1 MEVITMAGLKKAT
14 NSTNNDFDKVV
25 SQIEN
30 ESYRT
35 LNDEVEIGE
44 DGLVH
49 DVPLLAGYVDE
60 SGTLHTTFTYRE
72 MNGKD
77 EEAISKADVRQN
89 GAKMV
94 NVLVERCVVAVG
106 TLTKKEC
113 GARWGT
119 IIREM
124 LGGDL
129 DYMAFKIRELSK
141 GKEVE
146 FTHKCP
152 NCGSKL
158 TTIINTDEFNIKPY
172 MGQSAINFTLVR
184 GYRDGKKEL
193 HKEGVIRLPNGF
205 DREIV
210 TPLFKKNVSTAMTML
225 LTRLIA
231 FNDGALV
238 TQNLVSEM
246 SLRDREILEKI
257 IKENTFG
264 IDTTIDN
271 LMCDSCGTDISGEVG
286 QSNFL

>member
-1 MEVITMAGLKKAT
+1 MAGLKKA
-14 NSTNNDFDKVV
+14 NNGSSNELEKVV
-25 SQIEN
+25 SQIESEN
-30 ESYRT
+30 VRT
-35 LNDEVEIGE
+35 LNDEVEVGE

-49 DVPLLAGYVDE
+49 DVPLLAGYVDKD
-60 SGTLHTTFTYRE
+60 GVLHTTFTYRE

-94 NVLVERCVVAVG
+94 NVLVERCVTQIG

-113 GARWGT
+113 GAKWGT
-119 IIREM
+119 VVREL

-146 FTHKCP
+146 FIHKCP
-152 NCGSKL
+152 NCGTKL
-158 TTIINTDEFNIKPY
+158 TTIVSTDEFQIKPY
-172 MGQSAINFTLVR
+172 MGQSAIDFSLVR
-184 GYRDGKKEL
+184 GYKDGRGEL
-193 HKEGVIRLPNGF
+193 HKDGIIRLPNGF

-210 TPLFKKNVSTAMTML
+210 TPLFKKNPSTAMTMM

-238 TQNLVSEM
+238 TQNLVNEM
-246 SLRDREILEKI
+246 TLRDREILEKI

-264 IDTTIDN
+264 IDTSIEIV
-271 LMCDSCGTDISGEVG
+271 CSSCGQDISGEVG

>member
-1 MEVITMAGLKKAT
+1 MAGLKKAN
-14 NSTNNDFDKVV
+14 NSSNNEFDKVV
-25 SQIEN
+25 NQIEDEN
-30 ESYRT
+30 IRS

-49 DVPLLAGYVDE
+49 DVPLLAGYVDAN
-60 SGTLHTTFTYRE
+60 GTLHTTFTYRE

-94 NVLVERCVVAVG
+94 NVLVERCVVAIG

-113 GARWGT
+113 GVKWGT

-141 GKEVE
+141 GKDVE
-146 FTHKCP
+146 FQHKCP
-152 NCGSKL
+152 SCGTKL
-158 TTIINTDEFNIKPY
+158 QTTVSTDEFNIKPY
-172 MGQSAINFTLVR
+172 MGQSVVDFTLVR
-184 GYRDGKKEL
+184 GYKDKIGT
-193 HKEGVIRLPNGF
+193 HMEGSLRLPNGF

-210 TPLFKKNVSTAMTML
+210 TPLFRKNVSTGMTML
-225 LTRLIA
+225 LTRLMS
-231 FNDGALV
+231 FHDGALV
-238 TQNLVSEM
+238 TQNGVNEM
-246 SLRDREILEKI
+246 TLRDREILEKI

-264 IDTTIDN
+264 IDTSFD
-271 LMCDSCGTDISGEVG
+271 LVCSSCGHDISGEVG
-286 QSNFL
+286 ESNFL

>member
-1 MEVITMAGLKKAT
+1 MAGLKKAN
-14 NSTNNDFDKVV
+14 NSNNDFDKVV

-30 ESYRT
+30 ENVRS
-35 LNDEVEIGE
+35 LNDEIEVSE
-44 DGLVH
+44 DGYVH
-49 DVPLLAGYVDE
+49 DVPMLAGYVDKD
-60 SGTLHTTFTYRE
+60 GVLHTTFTYRE

-94 NVLVERCVVAVG
+94 NVLVERCVVAIG

-119 IIREM
+119 IVREL

-158 TTIINTDEFNIKPY
+158 TTIVSTDEFNIKPY
-172 MGQSAINFTLVR
+172 MGQSVIDFTLAR
-184 GYRDGKKEL
+184 GYKDGKKEI

-210 TPLFKKNVSTAMTML
+210 TPLFKKNVSTAMTMM
-225 LTRLIA
+225 LTRLIS

-238 TQNLVSEM
+238 TQNLVNEM
-246 SLRDREILEKI
+246 TLRDRDILEKI

-264 IDTTIDN
+264 VDTTLDN
-271 LMCDSCGTDISGEVG
+271 LTCSNCGQDISGEVG

>member
-1 MEVITMAGLKKAT
+1 MAGLKKA
-14 NSTNNDFDKVV
+14 NSSNNDFDKVV
-25 SQIEN
+25 NQIEN
-30 ESYRT
+30 ENIRN
-35 LNDEVEIGE
+35 LNDEIEVSE
-44 DGLVH
+44 DGYVH
-49 DVPLLAGYVDE
+49 DVPMLAGYVDKD
-60 SGTLHTTFTYRE
+60 GVLHTTFTYRE

-94 NVLVERCVVAVG
+94 NVLVERCVVAIG

-119 IIREM
+119 IVREL

-158 TTIINTDEFNIKPY
+158 TTIVSTDEFNIKPY
-172 MGQSAINFTLVR
+172 MGQSAIDFTLAR
-184 GYRDGKKEL
+184 GYKDGKKEI

-210 TPLFKKNVSTAMTML
+210 TPLFKKNVSTAMTMM
-225 LTRLIA
+225 LTRLIS

-238 TQNLVSEM
+238 TQNLVNEM
-246 SLRDREILEKI
+246 TLRDRDILEKI

-264 IDTTIDN
+264 VDTTLEN
-271 LMCDSCGTDISGEVG
+271 LTCSNCGQDISGEVG

>member
-1 MEVITMAGLKKAT
+1 MAGLKKAN
-14 NSTNNDFDKVV
+14 NSNNDFDKVV

-30 ESYRT
+30 ENVRS
-35 LNDEVEIGE
+35 LNDEIEVSE
-44 DGLVH
+44 DGYVH
-49 DVPLLAGYVDE
+49 DVPMLAGYVDKD
-60 SGTLHTTFTYRE
+60 GVLHTTFTYRE

-94 NVLVERCVVAVG
+94 NVLVERCVVAIG

-119 IIREM
+119 IVREL

-158 TTIINTDEFNIKPY
+158 TTIVSTDEFNIKPY
-172 MGQSAINFTLVR
+172 MGQSAIDFTLAR
-184 GYRDGKKEL
+184 GYKDGKKEI

-210 TPLFKKNVSTAMTML
+210 TPLFKKNVSTAMTMM
-225 LTRLIA
+225 LTRLIS

-238 TQNLVSEM
+238 TQNLVNEM
-246 SLRDREILEKI
+246 TLRDRDILEKI

-264 IDTTIDN
+264 VDTTLEN
-271 LMCDSCGTDISGEVG
+271 LTCSNCGQDISGEVG

>member
-1 MEVITMAGLKKAT
+1 MAGLKKA
-14 NSTNNDFDKVV
+14 NNGSSNELEKVV
-25 SQIEN
+25 SQIESEN
-30 ESYRT
+30 VRT
-35 LNDEVEIGE
+35 LNDEIEVGE

-49 DVPLLAGYVDE
+49 DVPLLAGYVDKD
-60 SGTLHTTFTYRE
+60 GVLHTTFTYRE

-94 NVLVERCVVAVG
+94 NVLVERCVTQIG

-113 GARWGT
+113 GAKWGT
-119 IIREM
+119 VVREL

-146 FTHKCP
+146 FIHKCP
-152 NCGSKL
+152 NCGTKL
-158 TTIINTDEFNIKPY
+158 TTIVRTDEFQIKPY
-172 MGQSAINFTLVR
+172 MGQSAIDFSLVR
-184 GYRDGKKEL
+184 GYKDGRGEL
-193 HKEGVIRLPNGF
+193 HKDGIIRLPNGF

-210 TPLFKKNVSTAMTML
+210 TPLFKKNPSTAMTMM
-225 LTRLIA
+225 LTRLMA

-238 TQNLVSEM
+238 TQNLVNEM
-246 SLRDREILEKI
+246 TLRDREILEKI

-264 IDTTIDN
+264 IDTNIEIV
-271 LMCDSCGTDISGEVG
+271 CSSCGQDISGEVG

>member
-1 MEVITMAGLKKAT
+1 MAGLKKA
-14 NSTNNDFDKVV
+14 NSSNNDFDKVIN
-25 SQIEN
+25 QIEN
-30 ESYRT
+30 ENIRN
-35 LNDEVEIGE
+35 LNDEIEVSE
-44 DGLVH
+44 DGYVH
-49 DVPLLAGYVDE
+49 DVPMLAGYVDKD
-60 SGTLHTTFTYRE
+60 GVLHTTFTYRE

-94 NVLVERCVVAVG
+94 NVLVERCVVAIG

-119 IIREM
+119 IVREL

-158 TTIINTDEFNIKPY
+158 TTIVSTDEFNIKPY
-172 MGQSAINFTLVR
+172 MGQSAIDFTLAR
-184 GYRDGKKEL
+184 GYKDGKKEI

-210 TPLFKKNVSTAMTML
+210 TPLFKKNVSTAMTMM
-225 LTRLIA
+225 LTRLIS

-238 TQNLVSEM
+238 TQNLVNEM
-246 SLRDREILEKI
+246 TLRDRDILEKI

-264 IDTTIDN
+264 VDTTLEN
-271 LMCDSCGTDISGEVG
+271 LTCSNCGQDISGEVG

>member
-1 MEVITMAGLKKAT
+1 MAGLKKA
-14 NSTNNDFDKVV
+14 NNGSSNELEKVV
-25 SQIEN
+25 SQIESEN
-30 ESYRT
+30 VRT
-35 LNDEVEIGE
+35 LNDEIEVGE

-49 DVPLLAGYVDE
+49 DVPLLAGYVDKD
-60 SGTLHTTFTYRE
+60 GVLHTTFTYRE

-94 NVLVERCVVAVG
+94 NVLVERCVTQIG

-119 IIREM
+119 VVREL

-158 TTIINTDEFNIKPY
+158 TTIVSTDEFNIKPY
-172 MGQSAINFTLVR
+172 MGQSAIDFSLVR
-184 GYRDGKKEL
+184 GYKDGRGEL
-193 HKEGVIRLPNGF
+193 HKDGIIRLPNGF

-210 TPLFKKNVSTAMTML
+210 TPLFKKNPSTAMTMM

-238 TQNLVSEM
+238 TQNLVNEM
-246 SLRDREILEKI
+246 TLRDREILEKI

-264 IDTTIDN
+264 IDTNIEIV
-271 LMCDSCGTDISGEVG
+271 CSSCGQDISGEVG

>member
-1 MEVITMAGLKKAT
+1 MAGLKKA
-14 NSTNNDFDKVV
+14 NNNNNDFDKVV
-25 SQIEN
+25 NQIEN
-30 ESYRT
+30 ENIRN
-35 LNDEVEIGE
+35 LNDEIEVSE
-44 DGLVH
+44 DGYVH
-49 DVPLLAGYVDE
+49 DVPMLAGYVDKD
-60 SGTLHTTFTYRE
+60 GVLHTTFTYRE

-94 NVLVERCVVAVG
+94 NVLVERCVVAIG

-119 IIREM
+119 IVREL

-158 TTIINTDEFNIKPY
+158 TTIVSTDEFNIKPY
-172 MGQSAINFTLVR
+172 MGQSVIDFTLAR
-184 GYRDGKKEL
+184 GYKDGKKEI

-210 TPLFKKNVSTAMTML
+210 TPLFKKNVSTAMTMM
-225 LTRLIA
+225 LTRLIS

-238 TQNLVSEM
+238 TQNLVNEM
-246 SLRDREILEKI
+246 TLRDRDILEKI

-264 IDTTIDN
+264 VDTTLDN
-271 LMCDSCGTDISGEVG
+271 LTCSNCGQDISGEVG

>member
-1 MEVITMAGLKKAT
+1 MAGLKKA
-14 NSTNNDFDKVV
+14 NNGSNNELEKVV
-25 SQIEN
+25 SQIESEN
-30 ESYRT
+30 TRS
-35 LNDEVEIGE
+35 LNDEVEVSE

-49 DVPLLAGYVDE
+49 DVPLLAGYVDKD
-60 SGTLHTTFTYRE
+60 GVLHTTFTYRE
-72 MNGKD
+72 MSGKD
-77 EEAISKADVRQN
+77 EEAISKADVRSN

-94 NVLVERCVVAVG
+94 NVLVERCVVQIG

-141 GKEVE
+141 GKDVE
-146 FTHKCP
+146 FQHKCP
-152 NCGSKL
+152 NCGTKL
-158 TTIINTDEFNIKPY
+158 TTVVNTDEFQIKPY
-172 MGQSAINFTLVR
+172 MGQSVIDFTLSR
-184 GYRDGKKEL
+184 GYKDGKGEV

-210 TPLFKKNVSTAMTML
+210 TPLFKKNVSTATTML

-238 TQNLVSEM
+238 TQNNVNEM
-246 SLRDREILEKI
+246 TLRDREILEKI

-264 IDTTIDN
+264 IDTT
-271 LMCDSCGTDISGEVG
+271 LELVCSSCGQDISGEVG

>member
-1 MEVITMAGLKKAT
+1 MAGLKKA
-14 NSTNNDFDKVV
+14 NNGSSNELEKVV
-25 SQIEN
+25 SQIESEN
-30 ESYRT
+30 VRT
-35 LNDEVEIGE
+35 LNDEIEVGE

-49 DVPLLAGYVDE
+49 DVPLLAGYVDKD
-60 SGTLHTTFTYRE
+60 GVLHTTFTYRE

-94 NVLVERCVVAVG
+94 NVLVERCVTQIG

-113 GARWGT
+113 GVKWGT
-119 IIREM
+119 IVREL

-146 FTHKCP
+146 FIHKCP
-152 NCGSKL
+152 NCGTKL
-158 TTIINTDEFNIKPY
+158 TTIVSTDEFQIKPY
-172 MGQSAINFTLVR
+172 MGQSAIDFSLVR
-184 GYRDGKKEL
+184 GYKDGRGEL
-193 HKEGVIRLPNGF
+193 HKDGIIRLPNGF

-210 TPLFKKNVSTAMTML
+210 TPLFKKNPSTAMTMM

-238 TQNLVSEM
+238 TQNLVNEM
-246 SLRDREILEKI
+246 TLRDREILEKI

-264 IDTTIDN
+264 IDTNIEIV
-271 LMCDSCGTDISGEVG
+271 CSSCGQDISGEVG

>member
-1 MEVITMAGLKKAT
+1 MAGLKKA
-14 NSTNNDFDKVV
+14 NNGSNELDKVV
-25 SQIEN
+25 SQIESEN
-30 ESYRT
+30 TRN
-35 LNDEVEIGE
+35 LNDEIEVSE

-49 DVPLLAGYVDE
+49 DVPLLAGYVDKD
-60 SGTLHTTFTYRE
+60 GVLHTTFTYRE

-94 NVLVERCVVAVG
+94 NVLVERCVVQIG
-106 TLTKKEC
+106 TLTKKDC

-146 FTHKCP
+146 FAHKCP
-152 NCGSKL
+152 NCGTKL
-158 TTIINTDEFNIKPY
+158 NTVVNTDEFQIKPY
-172 MGQSAINFTLVR
+172 MGQSAIDFTLVR
-184 GYRDGKKEL
+184 GYKDAKGEV
-193 HKEGVIRLPNGF
+193 HKDGVIRLPNGF

-210 TPLFKKNVSTAMTML
+210 TPLFKKNVSTAMTLMM
-225 LTRLIA
+225 TRLIS

-238 TQNLVSEM
+238 TQNNVNEM
-246 SLRDREILEKI
+246 TLRDREILEKI

-264 IDTTIDN
+264 IDTT
-271 LMCDSCGTDISGEVG
+271 LELVCSSCGQDISGEVG

>member
-1 MEVITMAGLKKAT
+1 MAGLKKAT
-14 NSTNNDFDKVV
+14 NNNEFEKVV
-25 SQIEN
+25 NQIEDEN
-30 ESYRT
+30 IRT
-35 LNDEVEIGE
+35 LNEEIEVSE
-44 DGLVH
+44 DGYVH
-49 DVPLLAGYVDE
+49 DVPLLAGYVDAD
-60 SGTLHTTFTYRE
+60 GVLHRTFTYRE

-94 NVLVERCVVAVG
+94 NVLVERCVVAIG

-141 GKEVE
+141 GNEVE

-152 NCGSKL
+152 NCGTKL
-158 TTIINTDEFNIKPY
+158 TTIVNTEEFDIKPY
-172 MGQSAINFTLVR
+172 TGQSAIDFSLVR
-184 GYRDGKKEL
+184 GYKDKKGEIST
-193 HKEGVIRLPNGF
+193 EGTIRLPNGF

-210 TPLFKKNVSTAMTML
+210 TPMFKKNTSTAMTML
-225 LTRLIA
+225 MTRLVS
-231 FNDGALV
+231 FHSGAMV
-238 TQNLVSEM
+238 TQNGINEM
-246 SLRDREILEKI
+246 SLRDRDILEKI

-264 IDTTIDN
+264 IDTTIEN
-271 LMCDSCGTDISGEVG
+271 LMCTSCGQDISGEVG

>member
-1 MEVITMAGLKKAT
+1 MAGLKKA
-14 NSTNNDFDKVV
+14 NSSNNELEKVV
-25 SQIEN
+25 GQIESEN
-30 ESYRT
+30 IRT
-35 LNDEVEIGE
+35 LNDEIEVGE
-44 DGLVH
+44 DGIVH
-49 DVPLLAGYVDE
+49 DVPMLAGYVDQD
-60 SGTLHTTFTYRE
+60 GTLHTTFSYRE

-94 NVLVERCVVAVG
+94 NVLVERCVVQIG

-119 IIREM
+119 IIREL

-141 GKEVE
+141 GKDVE
-146 FTHKCP
+146 FVHKCP
-152 NCGSKL
+152 NCGTKL
-158 TTIINTDEFNIKPY
+158 TTIVSTDEFEIKPY
-172 MGQSAINFTLVR
+172 MGQSVIDFTLAR
-184 GYRDGKKEL
+184 GYTCGKKQI

-210 TPLFKKNVSTAMTML
+210 TPMFKKNVSTAMTLM
-225 LTRLIA
+225 LTRLIS

-238 TQNLVSEM
+238 TQNLVNEM
-246 SLRDREILEKI
+246 TLRDREILEKI
-257 IKENTFG
+257 IRENTFG
-264 IDTTIDN
+264 IDTNID
-271 LMCDSCGTDISGEVG
+271 LVCESCGQDISGEVG

>member
-1 MEVITMAGLKKAT
+1 MAGLKKAN
-14 NSTNNDFDKVV
+14 NSNNDFDKVIN
-25 SQIEN
+25 QIEN
-30 ESYRT
+30 ENIRN
-35 LNDEVEIGE
+35 LNDEIEVSE
-44 DGLVH
+44 DGYVH
-49 DVPLLAGYVDE
+49 DVPMLAGYVDKD
-60 SGTLHTTFTYRE
+60 GVLHTTFTYRE

-94 NVLVERCVVAVG
+94 NVLVERCVVAIG

-119 IIREM
+119 IVREL

-158 TTIINTDEFNIKPY
+158 TTIVSTDEFNIKPY
-172 MGQSAINFTLVR
+172 MGQSVIDFTLAR
-184 GYRDGKKEL
+184 GYKDGKKEI

-210 TPLFKKNVSTAMTML
+210 TPLFKKNVSTAMTMM
-225 LTRLIA
+225 LTRLIS

-238 TQNLVSEM
+238 TQNLVNEM
-246 SLRDREILEKI
+246 TLRDRDILEKI

-264 IDTTIDN
+264 VDTTLDN
-271 LMCDSCGTDISGEVG
+271 LICSNCGQDISGEVG

>member
-1 MEVITMAGLKKAT
+1 MAGLKKAN
-14 NSTNNDFDKVV
+14 NSNNDFDKVV
-25 SQIEN
+25 NQIEN
-30 ESYRT
+30 ENIRN
-35 LNDEVEIGE
+35 LNDEIEVSE
-44 DGLVH
+44 DGYVH
-49 DVPLLAGYVDE
+49 DVPMLAGYVDKD
-60 SGTLHTTFTYRE
+60 GVLHTTFTYRE
-72 MNGKD
+72 MTGKD

-94 NVLVERCVVAVG
+94 NVLVERCVVAIG

-119 IIREM
+119 IVREL

-158 TTIINTDEFNIKPY
+158 TTIVSTDEFNIKPY
-172 MGQSAINFTLVR
+172 MGQSAIDFTLAR
-184 GYRDGKKEL
+184 GYKDGKKEI

-210 TPLFKKNVSTAMTML
+210 TPLFKKNVSTAMTMM
-225 LTRLIA
+225 LTRLIS

-238 TQNLVSEM
+238 TQNLVNEM
-246 SLRDREILEKI
+246 TLRDRDILEKI

-264 IDTTIDN
+264 VDTTLDN
-271 LMCDSCGTDISGEVG
+271 LICSNCGQDISGEVG

>member
-1 MEVITMAGLKKAT
+1 MAGLKKA
-14 NSTNNDFDKVV
+14 NSSDVEKVV
-25 SQIEN
+25 NEIEN
-30 ESYRT
+30 ENMRT
-35 LNDEVEIGE
+35 LDTDTELGE

-49 DVPLLAGYVDE
+49 DVPLLAGYVDKD
-60 SGTLHTTFTYRE
+60 GVLHDTFTYRE

-77 EEAISKADVRQN
+77 EEAISKADVRSN

-94 NVLVERCVVAVG
+94 NVLVERCVVAIG

-113 GARWGT
+113 GAQWGS

-152 NCGSKL
+152 NCGAKL
-158 TTIINTDEFNIKPY
+158 VTIVNTDEFNIRPFK
-172 MGQSAINFTLVR
+172 GQQSIDFELIR
-184 GYRDGKKEL
+184 GYRDGKKEI

-210 TPLFKKNVSTAMTML
+210 TPYFKKNPSTATTVL
-225 LTRLIA
+225 LTRLIS
-231 FNDGALV
+231 FNDGAVV
-238 TQNLVSEM
+238 TQSGVNEM
-246 SLRDREILEKI
+246 SLRDRDILEKI
-257 IKENTFG
+257 IEENTFG
-264 IDTTIDN
+264 VDTTLED
-271 LMCDSCGTDISGEVG
+271 LVCSSCGQEISGEAG

>member
-1 MEVITMAGLKKAT
+1 MAGLKKST
-14 NSTNNDFDKVV
+14 ENNSELTKVV
-25 SQIEN
+25 DQIES
-30 ESYRT
+30 ESIRT
-35 LNDEVEIGE
+35 FNDEIEVSE
-44 DGLVH
+44 DGYVH
-49 DVPLLAGYVDE
+49 DVPLLAGYTDKNGV
-60 SGTLHTTFTYRE
+60 LHTTFTYRE

-77 EEAISKADVRQN
+77 EEAISKAEVRQN

-94 NVLVERCVVAVG
+94 NVLVERCVVAIG

-113 GARWGT
+113 GASWGQ

-158 TTIINTDEFNIKPY
+158 TTIVNTDEFEIKPF
-172 MGQSAINFTLVR
+172 MGSYSVDFSLVR
-184 GYRDGKKEL
+184 GYKDGKGEI
-193 HKEGVIRLPNGF
+193 HKDGVLRLPNGF

-210 TPLFKKNVSTAMTML
+210 TPLFKKNVSTATTML
-225 LTRLIA
+225 LTRLIS
-231 FNDGALV
+231 FNDGAFV
-238 TQNLVSEM
+238 TQSLVNEM
-246 SLRDREILEKI
+246 SLRDRDILEKI

-264 IDTTIDN
+264 LDTSLDIT
-271 LMCDSCGTDISGEVG
+271 CATCGADISGEVG

>member
-1 MEVITMAGLKKAT
+1 MAGLKKAN
-14 NSTNNDFDKVV
+14 NSNNDFDKVV
-25 SQIEN
+25 NQIEN
-30 ESYRT
+30 ENIRN
-35 LNDEVEIGE
+35 LNDEIEVSE
-44 DGLVH
+44 DGYVH
-49 DVPLLAGYVDE
+49 DVPMLAGYVDKD
-60 SGTLHTTFTYRE
+60 GVLHTTFTYRE

-94 NVLVERCVVAVG
+94 NVLVERCVVAIG

-119 IIREM
+119 IVREL

-146 FTHKCP
+146 STHKCP

-158 TTIINTDEFNIKPY
+158 TTIVSTDEFNIKPY
-172 MGQSAINFTLVR
+172 MGQSVIDFTLAR
-184 GYRDGKKEL
+184 GYKDGKKEI

-210 TPLFKKNVSTAMTML
+210 TPLFKKNVSTAMTMM
-225 LTRLIA
+225 LTRLIS

-238 TQNLVSEM
+238 TQNLVNEM
-246 SLRDREILEKI
+246 TLRDRDILEKI

-264 IDTTIDN
+264 VDTTLDN
-271 LMCDSCGTDISGEVG
+271 LICSNCGQDISGEVG

>member
-1 MEVITMAGLKKAT
+1 MAGLKKA
-14 NSTNNDFDKVV
+14 NSSNNDFDKVV
-25 SQIEN
+25 NQIEN
-30 ESYRT
+30 ENIRN
-35 LNDEVEIGE
+35 LNDEIEVSE
-44 DGLVH
+44 DGYVH
-49 DVPLLAGYVDE
+49 DVPMLAGYVDKD
-60 SGTLHTTFTYRE
+60 GVLHTTFTYRE

-94 NVLVERCVVAVG
+94 NVLVERCVVAIG

-119 IIREM
+119 IVREL

-158 TTIINTDEFNIKPY
+158 TTIVSTDEFNIKPY
-172 MGQSAINFTLVR
+172 MGQSVIDFTLAR
-184 GYRDGKKEL
+184 GYKDGKKEI

-210 TPLFKKNVSTAMTML
+210 TPLFKKNVSTAMTMM
-225 LTRLIA
+225 LTRLIS

-238 TQNLVSEM
+238 TQNLVNEM
-246 SLRDREILEKI
+246 TLRDRDILEKI

-264 IDTTIDN
+264 VDTTLEN
-271 LMCDSCGTDISGEVG
+271 LTCSNCGQDISGEVG

>member
-1 MEVITMAGLKKAT
+1 MAGLKKA
-14 NSTNNDFDKVV
+14 NNGSNDNELDKVV
-25 SQIEN
+25 SQIEDEN
-30 ESYRT
+30 IRV
-35 LNDEVEIGE
+35 LNDEVEVGE

-49 DVPLLAGYVDE
+49 DVPLLAGYVDSE
-60 SGTLHTTFTYRE
+60 GTLHTTFTYRE

-94 NVLVERCVVAVG
+94 NVLVERCVVAIG

-146 FTHKCP
+146 FQHKCP

-158 TTIINTDEFNIKPY
+158 TTIVNTDEFEINPY
-172 MGQSAINFTLVR
+172 MGQPVIDFSLIR
-184 GYRDGKKEL
+184 GYKDKMGT
-193 HKEGVIRLPNGF
+193 HTEGVLRLPNGF

-210 TPLFKKNVSTAMTML
+210 TPLFRKNVSTGMTML
-225 LTRLIA
+225 ITRLIS

-238 TQNLVSEM
+238 TQNNVNEM
-246 SLRDREILEKI
+246 TLRDREILEKI

-264 IDTTIDN
+264 INTSFELI
-271 LMCDSCGTDISGEVG
+271 CSSCGQDMSGEVG
-286 QSNFL
+286 ESNFL